1 MSPQRDLEPFSDS
14 VSEMFTK
21 LGLPD
26 PELMA
31 VVSEQ
36 WETVAGGPWK
46 GRSKPLYI
54 KGTQLVVEASSPSI
68 VAFLRYD
75 AAALLDRLETLVGA
89 RKIESVDIRPPSR
102 G

>member
-1 MSPQRDLEPFSDS
+1 MSHKKDLEPFSDS

-31 VVSEQ
+31 AVSES
-36 WETVAGGPWK
+36 WDEVAGGPWK

-54 KGTQLVVEASSPSI
+54 HGSELVVEASSPSI
-68 VAFLRYD
+68 IAFLRYD
-75 AAALLDRLETLVGA
+75 ESALLDRLEALVGA

-102 G
+102 R

>member
-1 MSPQRDLEPFSDS
+1 MTPRDLEPFSES
-14 VSEMFTK
+14 ISEMFTK

-31 VVSEQ
+31 KVSEQ
-36 WETVAGGPWK
+36 WDDVAGGTWK

-54 KGTQLVVEASSPSI
+54 KGSQLVVEASSASI

-75 AAALLDRLETLVGA
+75 ESALLDRLETLVGA
-89 RKIESVDIRPPSR
+89 RKIETVDIRPPSR
-102 G
+102 R

>member
-1 MSPQRDLEPFSDS
+1 MSPKDLEPFSES
-14 VSEMFTK
+14 VSEMFTR

-31 VVSEQ
+31 AVSGS
-36 WETVAGGPWK
+36 WEEVAGGPWK
-46 GRSKPLYI
+46 GRSKPMYI
-54 KGTQLVVEASSPSI
+54 RGTELVVEASSPSI
-68 VAFLRYD
+68 IAFLRYD
-75 AAALLDRLETLVGA
+75 EAALLDRLETLVGS